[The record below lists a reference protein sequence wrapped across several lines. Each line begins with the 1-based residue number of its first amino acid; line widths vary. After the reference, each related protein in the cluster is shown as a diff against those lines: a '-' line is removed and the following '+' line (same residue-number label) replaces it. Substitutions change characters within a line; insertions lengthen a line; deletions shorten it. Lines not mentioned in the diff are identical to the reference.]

1 LKFGCKNNRVS
12 IINSIDLTINVKVYN
27 IVRINNS
34 MNLVINNE
42 IYGSFIVVRNT
53 DINI

>member
-1 LKFGCKNNRVS
+1 LKFGCKNNRIS
-12 IINSIDLTINVKVYN
+12 TTNSIDLTINVKVYN

-34 MNLVINNE
+34 IDLVINNE
-42 IYGSFIVVRNT
+42 ICGPFIVVRNT